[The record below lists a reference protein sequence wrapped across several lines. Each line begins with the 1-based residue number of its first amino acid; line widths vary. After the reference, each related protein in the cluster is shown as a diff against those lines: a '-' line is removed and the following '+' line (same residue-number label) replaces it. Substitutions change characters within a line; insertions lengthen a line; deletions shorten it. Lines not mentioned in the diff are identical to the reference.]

1 MFGGLGT
8 TELLLILCLAF
19 MVFGVGKLP
28 QVAKMLGSGM
38 NNFKKGLSGEAD
50 DEADK
55 EDDEAEKDEPELLE
69 EDTATKAA
77 AGEQKQKQ
85 KVEASDTW

>member
-19 MVFGVGKLP
+19 MIFGVGKLP

-38 NNFKKGLSGEAD
+38 NNFKKGLSGED
-50 DEADK
+50 D
-55 EDDEAEKDEPELLE
+55 DDEAEKDEKKKDDPELLE
-69 EDTATKAA
+69 EDKAA
-77 AGEQKQKQ
+77 KPAATEQKAKA
-85 KVEASDTW
+85 EASKNW